1 MKSIVILILLISSE
15 TFAQPLNNWL
25 QFDGTN
31 DFIDLGKS
39 TMLKPTAALTVEI
52 WAFNSNWSTM
62 GDSRFISNTES
73 GGYFIGAEGDYI
85 KAYIM
90 LNNTYNIP
98 SVKLSSLSDGWHHFA
113 LTCDGRYTKLY
124 VDGTLQDTEDAGA
137 AYLIQYSAS
146 ANNTFIGAEA
156 GSGTTPVS
164 SYFDGSIDEVRV
176 WNVVRTQSEIQD
188 NMNQHI
194 TTPASGLV
202 GYWKLNE
209 SSGTTAGDETA
220 NGNDGVL
227 TNMTGDEWVHIFSKI
242 TTSCPGVQDNS
253 TTTAWGDYNNDGY
266 LDFVI
271 NGKTSSG
278 DNISQIYKNN
288 GDGTFTEQTGISL
301 TGVHKGFAA
310 WGDYNNDGFLDIV
323 ITGASE
329 SGYSERVAKLY
340 KNNRDGTFTEQT
352 GINLMDIGLSSQ
364 DWGDYN
370 NDGLLDLLMMG
381 YPEETGYGTY
391 ITNLYKNNGDNS
403 FTLQTGMN
411 FPGVREGDLNW
422 GDYNN
427 DGFLDFIITGDSH
440 EYDDYTE
447 IYKNNG
453 DGTFTV
459 QSNISLPEL
468 SYESDAAWGDYN
480 NDGFLDLLLS
490 GPSSPNNVTKL
501 YVNNQDGT
509 FTELTNTNFK
519 GLEEPTLAWGDY
531 NNDGFP
537 DIISIGQFASGV
549 STTIYK
555 NNQDGTFTEQIDI
568 NLQDVYM
575 GDVHWGDYDN
585 DNDLD
590 LIITGYDPTPGQHEV
605 TNIYENHTL
614 EKNTPPYSSSSSRT
628 FNVSCSILSVNSSTK

>member
-1 MKSIVILILLISSE
+1 M
-15 TFAQPLNNWL
+15 
-25 QFDGTN
+25 
-31 DFIDLGKS
+31 
-39 TMLKPTAALTVEI
+39 
-52 WAFNSNWSTM
+52 
-62 GDSRFISNTES
+62 
-73 GGYFIGAEGDYI
+73 
-85 KAYIM
+85 
-90 LNNTYNIP
+90 
-98 SVKLSSLSDGWHHFA
+98 
-113 LTCDGRYTKLY
+113 
-124 VDGTLQDTEDAGA
+124 
-137 AYLIQYSAS
+137 
-146 ANNTFIGAEA
+146 
-156 GSGTTPVS
+156 TT
-164 SYFDGSIDEVRV
+164 
-176 WNVVRTQSEIQD
+176 
-188 NMNQHI
+188 
-194 TTPASGLV
+194 
-202 GYWKLNE
+202 
-209 SSGTTAGDETA
+209 
-220 NGNDGVL
+220 
-227 TNMTGDEWVHIFSKI
+227 
-242 TTSCPGVQDNS
+242 
-253 TTTAWGDYNNDGY
+253 
-266 LDFVI
+266 
-271 NGKTSSG
+271 
-278 DNISQIYKNN
+278 
-288 GDGTFTEQTGISL
+288 
-301 TGVHKGFAA
+301 
-310 WGDYNNDGFLDIV
+310 
-323 ITGASE
+323 
-329 SGYSERVAKLY
+329 
-340 KNNRDGTFTEQT
+340 
-352 GINLMDIGLSSQ
+352 
-364 DWGDYN
+364 
-370 NDGLLDLLMMG
+370 MMG

-537 DIISIGQFASGV
+537 DIISIGQSASGV
-549 STTIYK
+549 FTTIYK

-614 EKNTPPYSSSSSRT
+614 EKNTPPSSPTNLSASLTGEGVVTLSWDAATDAETPSDGLSYNIYVGSSPGTNDIVTPMANISNGFRRIPALGNTNMNTSWTIKNLDMGTYYWSVQAIDQSFAGSPFASEGSFTISHIPDSLPGNALT
-628 FNVSCSILSVNSSTK
+628 FDGVDDYVEVPDNSSLNSNSFTVEFWFKPEVLQIQNLVRKQNPGSGDLYWRIFMADVNGSVEFDALPGEVANCKALNVAYVDTWLHIATTYDNAGQEVRIYANGELKSTVTDISDMGNASDMGIRFSHTSSQLQGILDEYAFGMFAGQSNRSANICM